1 MVYSLLG
8 PDWDTSPYTQT
19 GDRIAELAARGI
31 RLVMLP
37 LTLVS
42 NVKRCLE
49 RQFRMCKAVSNGR
62 RRIPETL
69 GKLLFAEC

>member
-1 MVYSLLG
+1 MHALLG
-8 PDWDTSPYTQT
+8 ADYDDSPYTQA
-19 GDRIAELAARGI
+19 GDRVARLGMTGI

-42 NVKRCLE
+42 NVKRLE
-49 RQFRMCKAVSNGR
+49 RQFRMCKAVWNGR
-62 RRIPETL
+62 WRIPETL